1 MPPAGA
7 LALGLLL
14 FFICK
19 KRAQAVVLRPLGGPD
34 FLLALTGRILGSELL
49 GDDIGHLGPPWLSVL
64 MLVQSLLQ
72 LPRVADVEQL
82 GVTAELID
90 MPLDIHLFLLEIRR
104 RPRSRRR
111 APPTP
116 GDQAG
121 GYLVGVTLSRYPILL
136 LNTRSNL
143 TRATAPS
150 PALFCS
156 HASLVYPGSGYSA
169 FPPYCVVSACRRDRK
184 STRLNSSHVAISYA
198 VFCLK

>member
-34 FLLALTGRILGSELL
+34 FLLALTGRVLGGELLGGELL

-90 MPLDIHLFLLEIRR
+90 MPLDIHLFLLEMRR
-104 RPRSRRR
+104 RPLSRRR

-116 GDQAG
+116 GDQA
-121 GYLVGVTLSRYPILL
+121 
-136 LNTRSNL
+136 
-143 TRATAPS
+143 
-150 PALFCS
+150 
-156 HASLVYPGSGYSA
+156 
-169 FPPYCVVSACRRDRK
+169 
-184 STRLNSSHVAISYA
+184 
-198 VFCLK
+198 